1 MTPSEMP
8 PHDES
13 CSGDVAAYA
22 LGALDATE
30 AQIFE
35 AHLRSCAV
43 CPNELAAFQ
52 QVVDDLAIS
61 APHRPAP
68 AALRRRV
75 MRAIAEDQPRLDP
88 VARHERRRSR
98 LRLALPRPAL
108 ALSTGLAV
116 IVAAVLVA
124 VFALPGG
131 SSTRTIDAQVTGGGS
146 AALKL
151 SGGHAQLVVHHFPEP
166 PHGKIYEVWLQR
178 GQATPS
184 PTTALFSVTGSGD
197 GDVEVPGSLKGV
209 SHVLVTPEPAGGSKI
224 PTHAPVISATLS
236 Q

>member
-1 MTPSEMP
+1 MTPSEMH

-43 CPNELAAFQ
+43 CPSELAAFQ

-75 MRAIAEDQPRLDP
+75 MRAVAEDQPRLNP

-131 SSTRTIDAQVTGGGS
+131 SSTRTIDAQVTGTGS
-146 AALKL
+146 ASLKL
-151 SGGHAQLVVHHFPEP
+151 SSGHAHLVVSHFRPP
-166 PHGKIYEVWLQR
+166 PHGQIYEVWLQH
-178 GQATPS
+178 GHATPS

-197 GDVEVPGSLKGV
+197 GDVDVPGSLKGV
-209 SHVLVTPEPAGGSKI
+209 SHVLVTAEPAGGSKV
-224 PTHAPVISATLS
+224 PTHPAVISATLS